1 MLLVSSVLYSNP
13 VTLRYSSMYS
23 TPYRLFAPAPSATQA
38 SGATNMNVPPIGAPK
53 PVASPNALM
62 LNNEIGVEG
71 VTAVCESKPAGC
83 LNSRNTYLCKPK
95 PIAVSAIMIGPV

>member
-1 MLLVSSVLYSNP
+1 MDP
-13 VTLRYSSMYS
+13 
-23 TPYRLFAPAPSATQA
+23 TPYKLLTPAPSTTQA

-71 VTAVCESKPAGC
+71 VTAVCESKPGGC
-83 LNSRNTYLCKPK
+83 LNSRNIYLCKPK
-95 PIAVSAIMIGPV
+95 PIAVSAIMISPV